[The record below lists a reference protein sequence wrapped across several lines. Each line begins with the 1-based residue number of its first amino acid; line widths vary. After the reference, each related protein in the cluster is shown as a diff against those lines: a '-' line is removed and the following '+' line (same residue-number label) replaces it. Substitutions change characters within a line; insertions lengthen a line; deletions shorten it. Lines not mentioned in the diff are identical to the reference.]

1 MVIAGE
7 TMVGLIEINET
18 NAVIYGIENQMS
30 NIYINVSVR
39 VHYDELPATTFS
51 QRQLLITFF
60 FKFMCHT
67 LLCLLSRVALS
78 HSFET
83 KKNNCRIQ
91 QIDLFIILL
100 C

>member
-60 FKFMCHT
+60 LNLCVTHCSVCCHV
-67 LLCLLSRVALS
+67 LLCPTALKQKRIIVAS
-78 HSFET
+78 S
-83 KKNNCRIQ
+83 K
-91 QIDLFIILL
+91 
-100 C
+100 